1 MLIILFPTATMSYG
15 AHLPKLLWS
24 CYSPGQSSDFI
35 VQRVNST
42 AQHGS
47 FSDSLH
53 ADISLDGSMAPKNQ
67 GTVADKKEMAV
78 FMFSKDGKTRDAD
91 MDNG

>member
-1 MLIILFPTATMSYG
+1 M
-15 AHLPKLLWS
+15 LPKLLWS
-24 CYSPGQSSDFI
+24 CDSPGQSSDFI
-35 VQRVNST
+35 VQRVNAT
-42 AQHGS
+42 TQHGS

-53 ADISLDGSMAPKNQ
+53 ADMSLDGSLGTMAPNDQ
-67 GTVADKKEMAV
+67 ATVADKKEMAV